1 MEMQKT
7 QEIQN
12 NFEEVR
18 RLIIPS
24 DFKTYCKATVVVI
37 KTIYWHK
44 DEQINEIQQKVQ
56 KHTYINK

>member
-18 RLIIPS
+18 RPIILS

-37 KTIYWHK
+37 KTIQYWQK
-44 DEQINEIQQKVQ
+44 DEQINQ
-56 KHTYINK
+56 